1 MAARDRAASVESTSR
16 CRHPASCSSWTTP
29 EPRRRAVGVGGDMRR
44 RWVVRMAIALA
55 LGMVALATSTPRAQ
69 ETVKIG
75 LPVPLTGFVAE
86 SAREMVEGFQLYL
99 EESGQKLGGLPIQV
113 VIEDTEAQPQNALT
127 KMRKLVEQDK
137 VNFVVGY
144 LLAFEGYAVRDYVHQ
159 KKVPLFLPIVAA
171 DDLTQRQRSP

>member
-69 ETVKIG
+69 
-75 LPVPLTGFVAE
+75 
-86 SAREMVEGFQLYL
+86 EMVEGFQLYL